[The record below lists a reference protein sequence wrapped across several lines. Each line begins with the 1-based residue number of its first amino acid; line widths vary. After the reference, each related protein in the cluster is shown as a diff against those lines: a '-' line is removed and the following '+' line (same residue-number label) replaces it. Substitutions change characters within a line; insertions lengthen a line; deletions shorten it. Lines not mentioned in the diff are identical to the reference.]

1 MMNQQPDKLFRD
13 KLHDFRRPVSTNAW
27 GRVEQQLDKKDDKA
41 VWLKIAAAVLLVA
54 ASVFVISSNEWFE
67 GNNSNHISERN
78 PKARQQDESASTDRK
93 KSLSTTDSA
102 AHKEATPATKKS
114 VVKEKVEKTKEPKKV
129 QRKTTRQNDVHAIDN
144 SLLTEV
150 EEVTIDSAVIEHH
163 YPVIDDTP
171 QNTLATTNNAHGRK
185 FVYAA
190 NEVNEK
196 YLNKKLLADATDEKK
211 KESTLKKVL
220 DKAYDLKNNQDPI
233 GDLRQMKNEILAMNF
248 KNEKSRSQNR

>member
-13 KLHDFRRPVSTNAW
+13 KLHDFRRPVSANAW
-27 GRVEQQLDKKDDKA
+27 SRVEQQLEKKHNKLI
-41 VWLKIAAAVLLVA
+41 WLKIAAAVLLVVT
-54 ASVFVISSNEWFE
+54 SVFVISTNEWFD
-67 GNNSNHISERN
+67 GNNNNRISVRNHR
-78 PKARQQDESASTDRK
+78 AGQQDENARTDRK
-93 KSLSTTDSA
+93 KDFSPKDSA
-102 AHKEATPATKKS
+102 THNEPTSAKKKG
-114 VVKEKVEKTKEPKKV
+114 VVKEKVEKTKEAKKV

-150 EEVTIDSAVIEHH
+150 KEVTIDSVDMEHH
-163 YPVIDDTP
+163 HTAIDDNSP
-171 QNTLATTNNAHGRK
+171 NTLATANNAHGRK

-196 YLNKKLLADATDEKK
+196 YLNKNSLADATDEKK